1 MTKLDRFIKIKSNDL
16 EPRKGRVLLSEPLM
30 GDFYFGRSVVL
41 LAEHNKEG
49 SFGLIVNKTVQTKF
63 NEILP
68 DFPQFDTQLFLG
80 GPVETNRLFILH
92 TLGDK
97 ISGSLEIIK
106 GLYWGG
112 NLDDIKEMISLNLV
126 NSENI
131 RFYIGYSGWSA
142 GQLESELKRNSWVIT
157 RATSDKIFTPTP
169 ENLWDDLVKKLGDE
183 YRYWKKLPKNPMYN

>member
-1 MTKLDRFIKIKSNDL
+1 MTKLDRFIKIKSNNL

-30 GDFYFGRSVVL
+30 GDYYFGRSVVL
-41 LAEHNKEG
+41 LAEHNNEG

-68 DFPQFDTQLFLG
+68 DFPEFDSQLFLG

-97 ISGSLEIIK
+97 ISESVEIIK

-112 NLDDIKEMISLNLV
+112 NLDDIKEMISLNLA
-126 NSENI
+126 NSKNI
-131 RFYIGYSGWSA
+131 RFYLGYSGWSA
-142 GQLESELKRNSWVIT
+142 GQLENELKRNSWVIT
-157 RATSDKIFTPTP
+157 RTSSEKIFTKSP

-183 YRYWKKLPKNPMYN
+183 YLYWEKLPKNPMYN

>member
-16 EPRKGRVLLSEPLM
+16 KPRKGRVLLSEPLM
-30 GDFYFGRSVVL
+30 GDYYFGRSVVL
-41 LAEHNKEG
+41 LAEHNEEG
-49 SFGLIVNKTVQTKF
+49 SFGLIVNKTVDTKF

-68 DFPQFDTQLFLG
+68 DFPEFDSQLFLG

-97 ISGSLEIIK
+97 ISDSIEIIK

-126 NSENI
+126 NSKNI
-131 RFYIGYSGWSA
+131 RFFIGYSGWSA
-142 GQLESELKRNSWVIT
+142 GQLENELKRNSWVIT
-157 RATSDKIFTPTP
+157 RATSEKIFTKSP
-169 ENLWDDLVKKLGDE
+169 ENLWDDLVKKLVDD

>member
-16 EPRKGRVLLSEPLM
+16 KPRKGRVLLSEPLM
-30 GDFYFGRSVVL
+30 GDYYFGRSVVL
-41 LAEHNKEG
+41 LAEHNEEG
-49 SFGLIVNKTVQTKF
+49 SFGLIVNKTVDTKF

-68 DFPQFDTQLFLG
+68 DFPEFDSQLFLG

-97 ISGSLEIIK
+97 ISDSIEIIK

-126 NSENI
+126 NSKNI
-131 RFYIGYSGWSA
+131 RFFIGYSGWSA
-142 GQLESELKRNSWVIT
+142 GQLENELKRNSWVIT
-157 RATSDKIFTPTP
+157 RATSEKIFTKSP
-169 ENLWDDLVKKLGDE
+169 ENLWDDLVKKLGDD

>member
-1 MTKLDRFIKIKSNDL
+1 MTNLDRFIKIKSNNL

-30 GDFYFGRSVVL
+30 GDYYFGRSVVL
-41 LAEHNKEG
+41 LAEHNNEG

-68 DFPQFDTQLFLG
+68 DFPEFDSQLFLG

-97 ISGSLEIIK
+97 ISESVEIIK

-112 NLDDIKEMISLNLV
+112 NLDDIKEMISLNLA
-126 NSENI
+126 NSKNI
-131 RFYIGYSGWSA
+131 RFYLGYSGWSA
-142 GQLESELKRNSWVIT
+142 GQLENELKRNSWVIT
-157 RATSDKIFTPTP
+157 RTSSEKIFTKSP

-183 YRYWKKLPKNPMYN
+183 YLYWEKLPKNPMYN